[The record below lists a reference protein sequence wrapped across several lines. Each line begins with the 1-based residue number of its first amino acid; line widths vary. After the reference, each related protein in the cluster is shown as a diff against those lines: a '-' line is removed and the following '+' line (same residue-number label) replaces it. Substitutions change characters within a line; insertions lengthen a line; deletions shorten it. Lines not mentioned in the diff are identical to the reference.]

1 MIFLKFKKGQGLGNQ
16 LWNYIVLRSVA
27 DFNNFK
33 YEIINFSSFIGKD
46 FLKIEEKNTSEELS
60 KESLFLY
67 KEPVIYDNDL
77 KCYVNVFDKNIF
89 EIKKHTL
96 IEGILQSEQYLKPD
110 LNIINKYIKLKD
122 QTINKS
128 ITNKTCIINLRGGEY
143 KLHKN
148 LILPKSYWINA
159 IKNMKRYRHD
169 LIFKIITDDY
179 DYASALLPE
188 YEIIKGTIAEDF
200 KNLYS
205 SKYVILSNSS
215 FGYFPIKM
223 GNPPDIVIGPNHWAR
238 YGNKY
243 NRWASPTNFYKGWLW
258 QNVRG
263 EIIKESEIEN
273 SINESYSIYSTYN
286 VSTCEAALS
295 KFSIKQILPL
305 TIKKLIKKILSKI
318 FPLHIG

>member
-1 MIFLKFKKGQGLGNQ
+1 
-16 LWNYIVLRSVA
+16 
-27 DFNNFK
+27 
-33 YEIINFSSFIGKD
+33 
-46 FLKIEEKNTSEELS
+46 
-60 KESLFLY
+60 
-67 KEPVIYDNDL
+67 
-77 KCYVNVFDKNIF
+77 
-89 EIKKHTL
+89 
-96 IEGILQSEQYLKPD
+96 
-110 LNIINKYIKLKD
+110 
-122 QTINKS
+122 
-128 ITNKTCIINLRGGEY
+128 
-143 KLHKN
+143 
-148 LILPKSYWINA
+148 
-159 IKNMKRYRHD
+159 
-169 LIFKIITDDY
+169 
-179 DYASALLPE
+179 
-188 YEIIKGTIAEDF
+188 
-200 KNLYS
+200 
-205 SKYVILSNSS
+205 
-215 FGYFPIKM
+215 M